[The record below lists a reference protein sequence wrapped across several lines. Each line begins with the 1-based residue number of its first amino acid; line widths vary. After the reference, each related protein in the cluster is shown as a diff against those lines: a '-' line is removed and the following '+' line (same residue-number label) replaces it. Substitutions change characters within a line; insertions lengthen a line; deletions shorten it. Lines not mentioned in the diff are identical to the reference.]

1 MSIIASSIHSAS
13 AYGSKHVLTNTATA
27 SASQTVALRKNRA
40 NTTRRS
46 PMTHMPGVPVNFDPP
61 GDWKACHKDWRC
73 YKCKSQNGQ
82 YRIHESS
89 CGGWED
95 SEIKCLD
102 CKHTYW
108 VDGIDS

>member
-1 MSIIASSIHSAS
+1 MIK
-13 AYGSKHVLTNTATA
+13 GTA
-27 SASQTVALRKNRA
+27 SASPIAVSQKTLA
-40 NTTRRS
+40 TTTKGS
-46 PMTHMPGVPVNFDPP
+46 QMTHMPGVPVNFDPP